1 MTASQQVTLEF
12 YYLLNVKIVLL
23 YDSDQMHSEDAAW
36 CKYPNKGLKL
46 KIERICLC
54 VLRYP
59 NISNSAMVKD

>member
-1 MTASQQVTLEF
+1 MPASQQVTLEF

-46 KIERICLC
+46 KIER
-54 VLRYP
+54 
-59 NISNSAMVKD
+59 MF